1 MITIALFKQSR
12 RARTILIAALILIF
26 LLSVYI
32 GGIFLPATAYD
43 ADFGAKN
50 LAPSFAHLFGTDW
63 LGRDMF
69 SRTVK
74 GLTTSILVGI
84 LASAVS
90 AVIALV
96 MGTAAATLGKK
107 CDAVVTWLVDLFQSI
122 PHIILIILISIAVG
136 KGLFGVLIGVASTHW
151 TSLTRVIR
159 AEILAL
165 KDQPYIGASRALG
178 KNALWIGRKHML
190 PHILPQFIIGLI
202 LLFPHAI
209 LHEAAI
215 TFLGFGLPPEQP
227 AVGVI
232 LSESMRYLSV
242 GMWHLVV
249 FPGLSLLLVVLI
261 FDALGENLRTL
272 FDPNTAQL

>member
-1 MITIALFKQSR
+1 MIKKPSKRAQTIC
-12 RARTILIAALILIF
+12 IAALIFVF
-26 LLSVYI
+26 LLCVYI
-32 GGIFLPATAYD
+32 GGILLPPTAYD

-74 GLTTSILVGI
+74 GLTTSIIVGV

-90 AVIALV
+90 AFIALV
-96 MGTAAATLGKK
+96 LGTLAATMGKK
-107 CDAVVTWLVDLFQSI
+107 CDLVVTWIVDLFQSV
-122 PHIILIILISIAVG
+122 PHIVLIMLVSIAVG
-136 KGLFGVLIGVASTHW
+136 KGLFGVLVGVALTHW
-151 TSLTRVIR
+151 TTLTRVIR

-165 KDQPYIGASRALG
+165 KDQPYIGVSRALG
-178 KNALWIGRKHML
+178 KSALWIGKKHTL
-190 PHILPQFIIGLI
+190 PHIFPQFVTGLI

-227 AVGVI
+227 AIGVI
-232 LSESMRYLSV
+232 LSESMKYLSG

-249 FPGLSLLLVVLI
+249 FPGLSLLLIVLV
-261 FDALGENLRTL
+261 FDALGEYMRTL